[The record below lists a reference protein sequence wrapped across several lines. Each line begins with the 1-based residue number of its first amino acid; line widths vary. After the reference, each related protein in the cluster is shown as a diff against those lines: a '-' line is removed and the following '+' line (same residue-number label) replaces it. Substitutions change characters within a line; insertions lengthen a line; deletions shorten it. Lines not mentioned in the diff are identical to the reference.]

1 MGGVG
6 RAFGRSPSGSPSPT
20 LVHAVSV
27 LVSFLS
33 PSLTRPGLRGLGH
46 ELLTRSPRSVSAEM
60 VDAMK
65 TLCKLDDIELSVRGG
80 PTARTR
86 GRDVQANQ
94 MGPEHSGQPD

>member
-1 MGGVG
+1 
-6 RAFGRSPSGSPSPT
+6 
-20 LVHAVSV
+20 
-27 LVSFLS
+27 
-33 PSLTRPGLRGLGH
+33 
-46 ELLTRSPRSVSAEM
+46 M